1 MAITRW
7 LVWLLVFI
15 SASPVNA
22 ENDLAL
28 LSVQGVA
35 QLKVPA
41 DQMEVDLSVI
51 SEAQTATAALTENA
65 QLMQSVVKSLDVL
78 GLDKAEYRSG
88 QFRIQPQWSSRPKN
102 PPTNWHA
109 KIIGFTVTSP
119 LYIKSKQKEL
129 IGVLMNAVIKAG
141 VNQVN
146 SVRFS
151 LSDERY
157 YRQQALDSAVE
168 NAIED
173 AQTLARAAGVK
184 LIEVQALTIDDA
196 AITPLHISR
205 ERLSVSNFVKAESA
219 VLPFNPGEATVT
231 AQVSLSY
238 RIETVSIP

>member
-7 LVWLLVFI
+7 LVLLLVFI
-15 SASPVNA
+15 SASPANA
-22 ENDLAL
+22 DDGFAL

-41 DQMEVDLSVI
+41 DQMEVDLSVV
-51 SEAQTATAALTENA
+51 SEAPTATAALAENA
-65 QLMQSVVKSLDVL
+65 ELMRSVVKSLDEL

-102 PPTNWHA
+102 PPANWHA
-109 KIIGFTVTSP
+109 KIVGFTVTSP
-119 LYIKSKQKEL
+119 LHIKSKQKEL
-129 IGVLMNAVIKAG
+129 IGALMNAVIEAG

-151 LSDERY
+151 LSDARY
-157 YRQQALDSAVE
+157 YRQQALDTAVE

-184 LIEVQALTIDDA
+184 LIEVQALTIDDT
-196 AITPLHISR
+196 AITPLHIPR
-205 ERLSVSNFVKAESA
+205 EQLSVRNFVKAESA

-231 AQVSLSY
+231 ARILLSY